1 MHIQPVQPPVQPQMR
16 NMQKVYED
24 LYLQVI

>member
-1 MHIQPVQPPVQPQMR
+1 MHIQPIQPPVQPQMQ
-16 NMQKVYED
+16 NKQKVYED